1 MSKESKKQI
10 TALTSACYHDWLLEL
25 DEQQFK
31 SELQRFNHVSGGV
44 LTSAH
49 SLLIL
54 QKQLRIKNES
64 ENKAA

>member
-1 MSKESKKQI
+1 MSKESRAQI
-10 TALTSACYHDWLLEL
+10 TALTSACFHDWLLEL

-49 SLLIL
+49 CLLIL
-54 QKQLRIKNES
+54 QKQLKNES
-64 ENKAA
+64 EKRA